1 MQMEGNTSKKVT
13 VYGSNLEAN
22 VVFFWKTPTAL
33 ALQVFQCLLIDGENA
48 GQDAIRNAEGFVITE
63 TEFEDFLQR
72 HKDVPCLV
80 PESNDTVSLFEI
92 LKLGLW
98 HVWTILKLYLG
109 KLYKVSFLLQQM
121 RYSYLILDEYVSY
134 KVTLLYHGSIVL
146 HFNSGHKL

>member
-63 TEFEDFLQR
+63 AEFEDFLQR

-80 PESNDTVSLFEI
+80 PESNDAVSLFEI
-92 LKLGLW
+92 VKLGLKSSD
-98 HVWTILKLYLG
+98 ILKLYLG
-109 KLYKVSFLLQQM
+109 NHMKFLFCYN
-121 RYSYLILDEYVSY
+121 RWDTPTWFS
-134 KVTLLYHGSIVL
+134 T
-146 HFNSGHKL
+146 NT